1 MAPFG
6 PFSKDCMR
14 QRKEGRNGHRKEGLA
29 KARRA
34 LHVER
39 EICWSMSS
47 REPWRSEWPWSGLS
61 VRMAGQEKRAVGT
74 VSGSSWTKGEK
85 ETKVVREMGVHFN
98 S

>member
-1 MAPFG
+1 
-6 PFSKDCMR
+6 
-14 QRKEGRNGHRKEGLA
+14 
-29 KARRA
+29 
-34 LHVER
+34 
-39 EICWSMSS
+39 MSS

-85 ETKVVREMGVHFN
+85 ETKVVRETGVHFN